1 VPIRQLEKQNRYTI
15 SPFGCA
21 YHSAKLFLFKRRVQH
36 LYTVFAFRAG
46 QGVTPVSRFFVRD
59 DLRTGRLVAL
69 FAAPDQKGYHRC
81 LPRGVLRLPLRAFA
95 RWVQAEA
102 KRDAGES
109 VAGESPNKT

>member
-1 VPIRQLEKQNRYTI
+1 M
-15 SPFGCA
+15 
-21 YHSAKLFLFKRRVQH
+21 
-36 LYTVFAFRAG
+36 YTVFAFRAG